1 MADRNSESSLGGV
14 PAVFTALDFV
24 DTVPF
29 VPDEGSEP
37 VSTMSAGRVGQ
48 SSLFFDDPSDERST
62 RAHLIPAHAGEVAIG
77 ARARLSTGESAPPPI
92 ASPGGVVLPGLSN
105 TGPSGNS
112 DNFTGRSNPVAIARI
127 DTGVHATSRT
137 SSRPR
142 APEEPVNRVRSPQLQ
157 PQRRAA
163 VPAKRM
169 PATLP
174 RRTMLL
180 AAAIGASSVVAL
192 MQITTR
198 PARAMPGSATAATAT
213 APEAPISSA
222 ERQSHTEPAATAEPI
237 VDERSAARSMHDAVA
252 STTMQPQALTREAD
266 AMRPSDTSLG
276 RGRDQPGPSAAPTSQ
291 VRRRVAVPREAI
303 AASVAA
309 AQSKADAFLRS
320 ESATRLDPARDSGGR

>member
-37 VSTMSAGRVGQ
+37 ISTVSAGRVGQ

-62 RAHLIPAHAGEVAIG
+62 RTHLIRAHAGEVAIG
-77 ARARLSTGESAPPPI
+77 AGARLPTRESAPPPI
-92 ASPGGVVLPGLSN
+92 ASPGGVVLPGPAN

-112 DNFTGRSNPVAIARI
+112 DNFTGRSNPVAIARN
-127 DTGVHATSRT
+127 DTGAHAASRT

-142 APEEPVNRVRSPQLQ
+142 APEESVNRVRSPQLQ
-157 PQRRAA
+157 PQRQAT
-163 VPAKRM
+163 VPARRM

-180 AAAIGASSVVAL
+180 AAIGALSIVAL
-192 MQITTR
+192 MQIAAR
-198 PARAMPGSATAATAT
+198 PTRAMPGSATAATAI
-213 APEAPISSA
+213 APEEPLSSA
-222 ERQSHTEPAATAEPI
+222 ERQSHTEPAATAESV
-237 VDERSAARSMHDAVA
+237 VDERSAARSMDGAVA
-252 STTMQPQALTREAD
+252 STTVQLQALTREAD

-276 RGRDQPGPSAAPTSQ
+276 RGSDQPSPSAVPTSQ
-291 VRRRVAVPREAI
+291 VRRRAAVPREAI

-320 ESATRLDPARDSGGR
+320 ESTARLDASLD